1 MTADTATQAQSQP
14 FQAEVAELLHLMVHS
29 VYSETDIFL
38 RELISNASDACDK
51 LRYEA
56 IAAPDLMADGAPPKI
71 RILPNKKADTLS
83 VIDNGIGMNR
93 QELIDN
99 LGTIARSGT
108 KSFLSRLTEAKD
120 GAGLIGQFGVGFY
133 AAFMVADRIVV
144 TSRRAG
150 TDEVWTWS
158 SSGGSGFEVAP
169 GSEED
174 ARRLTRGTE
183 IALHLKSDAKKYL
196 ETYEIE
202 RIVGAYSDN
211 IQFPIELVPEE
222 GEPRQINSASALW
235 QRSKS
240 ELSAE
245 DYKQAYRSIANAF
258 DDPAMTLHYRA
269 EGRQS
274 YAVLLFAPSNKP
286 LDPFEPQR
294 KGKVKLYVRRVF
306 ISDDADLLPAYLR
319 FIRGVIDSED
329 LPLNISREMLQNNPQ
344 LAQIKK
350 AVTSRIVSELEN
362 LSEKEP
368 TVFTGIWDAF
378 GALIKEGLWED
389 QERRQKLL
397 ALSRFTSTVGKR
409 RSLKQYVENLKPN
422 QTEIYYLTGPSV
434 ERLKSNP
441 KLESAGARGIEVL
454 LLTDPVDSFWTS
466 AQLDFEGKPLKSL
479 SQGDIDFGPIP
490 LLEEKKE
497 DKDTPAADEDAIV
510 AVIKDTLGERVS
522 DVRAS
527 QRLTSS
533 ASCLVAEG
541 GGPDRVLERLLAQ
554 QNRGALTK
562 PILEINMRHPLV
574 MAIATAKDV
583 QKDLSFLLLE
593 QAQILEGELPEDPA
607 AFAGRLNQLVLRGLR
622 ARSMNAANVCR
633 APMPAF
639 DAGGR
644 LSVEPNLQTRP
655 SSLAVLTGTTCR
667 RPWPRLTKASTA
679 ASRSFAA
686 LAA

>member
-1 MTADTATQAQSQP
+1 MTADTTTASQSQP

-56 IAAPDLMADGAPPKI
+56 IAAPDLMADGAAPKI
-71 RILPNKKADTLS
+71 HIAPDKKAQTLS
-83 VIDNGIGMNR
+83 VIDNGIGMDR

-150 TDEVWTWS
+150 TDQVWVWS
-158 SSGGSGFEVAP
+158 SSGGSGFEIAP
-169 GSEED
+169 GSDED
-174 ARRLTRGTE
+174 AKRITRGTE
-183 IALHLKSDAKKYL
+183 IVLHLKDDAKKYL

-211 IQFPIELVPEE
+211 IQFPIELQPEE

-235 QRSKS
+235 QRPKS

-245 DYKQAYRSIANAF
+245 DYTQAYRSIAGAF

-274 YAVLLFAPSNKP
+274 YAVLLFAPSTKP
-286 LDPFEPQR
+286 FDLFEPHR

-306 ISDDADLLPAYLR
+306 IADDADLLPAYLR

-344 LAQIKK
+344 LAQIRK
-350 AVTSRIVSELEN
+350 AVTSRVITELEN
-362 LSEKEP
+362 LGDKEP
-368 TVFTGIWDAF
+368 ETFAKIWDGF
-378 GALIKEGLWED
+378 GPVIKEGIWED
-389 QERRQKLL
+389 YERREKLL
-397 ALSRFTSTVGKR
+397 GLSRFTTTAGEKR
-409 RSLKQYVENLKPN
+409 SIKQYVEDLKPN
-422 QTEIYYLTGPSV
+422 QTEIYYLTGESV
-434 ERLKSNP
+434 ERLKANP
-441 KLESAGARGIEVL
+441 KLESATARGIEVL
-454 LLTDPVDSFWTS
+454 LLTDPVDAFWTS
-466 AQLDFEGKPLKSL
+466 APLDFGGKPLKSL
-479 SQGDIDFGPIP
+479 SQGDIDFGLIP
-490 LLEEKKE
+490 LLEEKSEE
-497 DKDTPAADEDAIV
+497 DKAKDKPQTDEAAVI

-527 QRLTSS
+527 QRLTAS
-533 ASCLVAEG
+533 ASCLVAG
-541 GGPDRVLERLLAQ
+541 GDGRDRALERLLAA
-554 QNRGALTK
+554 QNRGAATK

-574 MAIATAKDV
+574 TAIAGASDAA
-583 QKDLSFLLLE
+583 KDLSFLLLE
-593 QAQILEGELPEDPA
+593 QAQILDGELPEDPA
-607 AFAGRLNQLVLRGLR
+607 AFANRLNQLVLKGLH
-622 ARSMNAANVCR
+622 
-633 APMPAF
+633 P
-639 DAGGR
+639 
-644 LSVEPNLQTRP
+644 
-655 SSLAVLTGTTCR
+655 
-667 RPWPRLTKASTA
+667 
-679 ASRSFAA
+679 
-686 LAA
+686 